1 MIIKKV
7 KEPINQVNQEHLILL
22 SELEKTK
29 SDLEMAQ
36 SNFENVTET
45 DLIDC
50 CIYELKAVQLRY
62 KFLLKKAKEINL
74 IRQ

>member
-50 CIYELKAVQLRY
+50 CIYELTAVQLRY